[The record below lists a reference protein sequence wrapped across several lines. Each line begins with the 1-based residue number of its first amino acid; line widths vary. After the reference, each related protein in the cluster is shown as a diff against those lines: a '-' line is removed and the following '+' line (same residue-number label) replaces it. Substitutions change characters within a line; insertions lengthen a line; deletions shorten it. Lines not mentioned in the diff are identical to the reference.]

1 MPLRGTTRDENTLV
15 GAVGAND
22 CHSRASGNPTAAL
35 DALSFSRIPTFV
47 GTGAGMRGH
56 DGFGAYNDQFANNI
70 L

>member
-1 MPLRGTTRDENTLV
+1 MTVIP
-15 GAVGAND
+15 ANPRFRED
-22 CHSRASGNPTAAL
+22 RRGNPTAAL